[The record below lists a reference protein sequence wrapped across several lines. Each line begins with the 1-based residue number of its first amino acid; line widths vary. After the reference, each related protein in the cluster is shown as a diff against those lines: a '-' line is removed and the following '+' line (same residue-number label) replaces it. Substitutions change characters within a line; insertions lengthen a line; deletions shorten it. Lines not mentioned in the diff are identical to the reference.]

1 MERKLSV
8 TKANEHCSC
17 NSCHAKNY
25 ISDERF
31 DTKVDVI
38 YEVRIGMMCNRLCPD
53 CLETLIGDAMEI
65 LGHPRM
71 EFISLSRV
79 AEILEASGEK

>member
-17 NSCHAKNY
+17 NSCAAKNY
-25 ISDERF
+25 ITDERF

-38 YEVRIGMMCNRLCPD
+38 FEVRIGMFCNRLCSE
-53 CLETLIGDAMEI
+53 CLQFLAYSA
-65 LGHPRM
+65 LGA
-71 EFISLSRV
+71 LN
-79 AEILEASGEK
+79 AEREASL